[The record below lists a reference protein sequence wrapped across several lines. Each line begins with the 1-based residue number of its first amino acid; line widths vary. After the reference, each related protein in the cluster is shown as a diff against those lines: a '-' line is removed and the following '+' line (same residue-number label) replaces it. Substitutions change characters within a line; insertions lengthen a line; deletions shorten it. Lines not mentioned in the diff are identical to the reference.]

1 MSRYQPGSKAYRQ
14 AVRFNKA
21 YTRLLKSLAMDKV
34 FNGHPDTVRDAIG
47 CMYSVDIHLKRLVK
61 TPIEDKGDPLV
72 GPNAGP
78 TFEFTS

>member
-1 MSRYQPGSKAYRQ
+1 M
-14 AVRFNKA
+14 
-21 YTRLLKSLAMDKV
+21 AMDKV
-34 FNGHPDTVRDAIG
+34 FYGHPDTVRDAIG